1 MAKAH
6 LAAMHIEGTDAEIQ
20 AAMKS
25 FLESLPPSDQTV
37 IATATPDA
45 QKKTTQGD
53 VASPSS
59 TAAASP
65 SGIQPTRQR
74 VYECLAAAMQ
84 PMRVVEIM
92 AALELRQPPISKA
105 LNGLVANGL
114 VRNFK
119 QGKASLYE
127 ATAIR

>member
-74 VYECLAAAMQ
+74 VYECLLLTK

-92 AALELRQPPISKA
+92 EETGLSQPPISKA
-105 LNGLVANGL
+105 LNELVANGL
-114 VRNFK
+114 VRNVRHGK
-119 QGKASLYE
+119 QSLYE
-127 ATAIR
+127 VTDK

>member
-25 FLESLPPSDQTV
+25 FLEALPPSDQTV
-37 IATATPDA
+37 VATATPDA

-59 TAAASP
+59 TRLDRSP
-65 SGIQPTRQR
+65 GQSRTLAFLQAQKQPAKQSEIAVGTNRSQSLISYHLKQLIKARR
-74 VYECLAAAMQ
+74 V
-84 PMRVVEIM
+84 
-92 AALELRQPPISKA
+92 SK
-105 LNGLVANGL
+105 NSDGT
-114 VRNFK
+114 
-119 QGKASLYE
+119 YE
-127 ATAIR
+127 ATGK